1 MCAGRLKQ
9 SDYFLFQIS
18 GSESVGA
25 TGSELIQAPV
35 SESVTMATSP
45 LPSSTT
51 PIVAQHTG
59 IPALV
64 SRQSYSR
71 HHTHRINIKAGTV
84 QETSNASLAH
94 TASTTSGEV
103 CENNLERLSENNKQ
117 VPVTTIEE
125 SNDPASSLSA
135 GFKSTQRKEHDPT
148 LASLNVDAS
157 PDLISPLEG
166 LYIEDKVTDSGNSL
180 SQNNPSDSSCEPCD
194 IMVKDHSSGVV
205 QSNNTIAQDPNVG
218 SPKTYNSNSWTYPA
232 LQSLA
237 KSDQISENNF
247 VNDNLCSVQNNTTI
261 GKSHDITSEE
271 LKLGTYAESDMELSS
286 LKPETLQAIKS
297 GNPTVFKL
305 EYSQKDS
312 LVTFDSANTNT
323 VKDDDGNATIPDVKS
338 KEDVIVACASRN
350 EHASGEVRQIPLT
363 SDIYRLDEKHSNSKV
378 ASMDQK
384 SLDDTYPLNMTKN
397 QHAEKAIDRIT
408 WFVALPIIPP

>member
-1 MCAGRLKQ
+1 
-9 SDYFLFQIS
+9 
-18 GSESVGA
+18 
-25 TGSELIQAPV
+25 
-35 SESVTMATSP
+35 MATSP
-45 LPSSTT
+45 PPSSTT

-64 SRQSYSR
+64 SRQSYSK
-71 HHTHRINIKAGTV
+71 HHAHRINIKAGTV

-94 TASTTSGEV
+94 TGYTTSGEV
-103 CENNLERLSENNKQ
+103 CENNLERLSENNIQ

-166 LYIEDKVTDSGNSL
+166 LYIEDKATDSGSSL

-247 VNDNLCSVQNNTTI
+247 VNDNHCPVKNNTTI
-261 GKSHDITSEE
+261 GRSHNSTSEE
-271 LKLGTYAESDMELSS
+271 LKLGTYAESDMERSS
-286 LKPETLQAIKS
+286 LKPETIQAIKL
-297 GNPTVFKL
+297 GNPTFKL
-305 EYSQKDS
+305 DFSQKDS
-312 LVTFDSANTNT
+312 LVTFDSDNTNT
-323 VKDDDGNATIPDVKS
+323 VKDDDDCNATIPDVKS
-338 KEDVIVACASRN
+338 KEDAIVACVSRN
-350 EHASGEVRQIPLT
+350 EPAGGEVCQIPLT
-363 SDIYRLDEKHSNSKV
+363 SDIYCLDEKNSKV

-384 SLDDTYPLNMTKN
+384 SLDDTYPLNMTTN
-397 QHAEKAIDRIT
+397 QQAEKVIDRKT
-408 WFVALPIIPP
+408 WFVTLPHGSSPEKSQKYSVSEQHWSGSPEKY

>member
-1 MCAGRLKQ
+1 
-9 SDYFLFQIS
+9 
-18 GSESVGA
+18 
-25 TGSELIQAPV
+25 
-35 SESVTMATSP
+35 MATSP
-45 LPSSTT
+45 PPSSTT
-51 PIVAQHTG
+51 PIVAHHTG

-94 TASTTSGEV
+94 TGYTTSGEV
-103 CENNLERLSENNKQ
+103 CENNLEKLSENSIQ

-125 SNDPASSLSA
+125 SNDPGSSSCA
-135 GFKSTQRKEHDPT
+135 GFMSKQRKEHDPT

-166 LYIEDKVTDSGNSL
+166 LYIEDKETVSGSSL

-205 QSNNTIAQDPNVG
+205 QSNNTIAQDPNNG

-237 KSDQISENNF
+237 KSDQNSDNNF
-247 VNDNLCSVQNNTTI
+247 VNDTHCPVQNNTTVDR
-261 GKSHDITSEE
+261 SHNINSEE
-271 LKLGTYAESDMELSS
+271 LKLETYAESDMELSS
-286 LKPETLQAIKS
+286 LKPETIQAIKL
-297 GNPTVFKL
+297 GNPAFEL
-305 EYSQKDS
+305 EFSQKDS
-312 LVTFDSANTNT
+312 LVTFDSGNTNT
-323 VKDDDGNATIPDVKS
+323 VKDDDGNTTIPDLKS
-338 KEDVIVACASRN
+338 KGDAVVACASRN
-350 EHASGEVRQIPLT
+350 ERASGEVCQIPLT
-363 SDIYRLDEKHSNSKV
+363 SDIYSFDEKHSKV

-384 SLDDTYPLNMTKN
+384 SLDDTYPLNMTTN
-397 QHAEKAIDRIT
+397 QQAEKVIDRKT
-408 WFVALPIIPP
+408 WFVT